1 MQWLVPGL
9 HPPGSKKANTPRA
22 TCSAPAK
29 DIPLTHDK
37 DNPAP
42 TEPTR
47 QDVSLSLL
55 TIANPAFRFGFGSAG
70 FHRAK
75 WLGLRKK
82 RADSAEGKLEEA
94 IDPAALPPEH
104 AGPQSDSERD

>member
-1 MQWLVPGL
+1 
-9 HPPGSKKANTPRA
+9 
-22 TCSAPAK
+22 
-29 DIPLTHDK
+29 LTHDK
-37 DNPAP
+37 DNPVP

-55 TIANPAFRFGFGSAG
+55 TIANPAFRFSFMSAG

-82 RADSAEGKLEEA
+82 PADTTADKLEDA
-94 IDPAALPPEH
+94 LDPAALPPEH
-104 AGPQSDSERD
+104 ARPQSDSERD